1 MEWTIDCGCTTTS
14 MRSYGMPNSR
24 WASISSSPLLI
35 SVAELSVTIG
45 PMSHVGWAN
54 AAATVTSASSA
65 RAPPAERAARCGEH
79 EPVDLVG
86 AGRRAGT
93 GPARSARSR
102 PARSARA
109 PRPPSPARRPRPG
122 TPCWRARAWR
132 PAASAARV
140 GPRPTAPVMPLS
152 TVSTGVVAVS
162 SVAAS
167 GPASTSTPGSSS
179 RRARAA
185 SSAATATRRTWCAR
199 TCSASSATS
208 PPPAA
213 SPATVKRSGWR
224 AISSSACVPIE
235 PVEPS
240 TSTDRL
246 PVIASHHPRRVVVR
260 RYGRGEQLP

>member
-1 MEWTIDCGCTTTS
+1 
-14 MRSYGMPNSR
+14 MPKSR

-45 PMSHVGWAN
+45 PMSHVLWAD
-54 AAATVTSASSA
+54 AAATETSASSA
-65 RAPPAERAARCGEH
+65 RGRPRNGPPDAVSTSRSTSSARPPRRHWASAECSESTGTICPGAAAAVTSAPPATSDSLLA
-79 EPVDLVG
+79 
-86 AGRRAGT
+86 
-93 GPARSARSR
+93 SASV
-102 PARSARA
+102 A
-109 PRPPSPARRPRPG
+109 
-122 TPCWRARAWR
+122 

-152 TVSTGVVAVS
+152 TVSTDVVAVS

-179 RRARAA
+179 RSARAA